1 MSKTFISAST
11 DRVLVVEGYH
21 GAPYLEIVDGGGDMK
36 SFRLDKSDAPAVALA
51 ILEAAGVEPDREP
64 LECQVSLG
72 TIVADLQGTI
82 QYAEALASA
91 NREQAE
97 LEAEALELFNTL
109 QTEIHGNLGPNW
121 VPVTEFPNIETKRKW
136 LAVAR
141 KSRELNKELT
151 NGR

>member
-1 MSKTFISAST
+1 MSKTFKSEEP
-11 DRVLVVEGYH
+11 DNRELEVGVLCGSPRLLVKDF
-21 GAPYLEIVDGGGDMK
+21 DGDNKGFIFGK
-36 SFRLDKSDAPAVALA
+36 ADAPALALA

-141 KSRELNKELT
+141 KSRELRGSK
-151 NGR
+151 